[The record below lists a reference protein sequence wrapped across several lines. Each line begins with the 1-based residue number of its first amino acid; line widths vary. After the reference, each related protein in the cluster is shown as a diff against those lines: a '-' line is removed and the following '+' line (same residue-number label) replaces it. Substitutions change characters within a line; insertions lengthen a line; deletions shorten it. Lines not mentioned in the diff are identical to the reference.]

1 MVVEEQQ
8 EGKKSTQR
16 RAGRPRKAKSV
27 TQAWGDFKSGMRSLL
42 PEEFW
47 EHRRAARR
55 EFLLAARSLIDV
67 AIERLEE
74 EESSGRKR
82 AQKIEIE

>member
-1 MVVEEQQ
+1 MATEKAKPKAEKGKPESRPEE
-8 EGKKSTQR
+8 
-16 RAGRPRKAKSV
+16 AKSV
-27 TQAWGDFKSGMRSLL
+27 QEAWRDFKLSLRSLL

-55 EFLLAARSLIDV
+55 EMLLAARSLIDA
-67 AIERLEE
+67 AIERVERQE
-74 EESSGRKR
+74 TPARKR